1 MILLLLVEVDH
12 SSSGAQLA
20 LSASVQV
27 TATCCPHLAMAHSQD
42 FYLGS
47 VFFSVVILSRSWNGS
62 QWWGKQRIFLM
73 GKVFSSLLA
82 GVLISLQSLSV
93 RCNVAGAACGQNHVH
108 DVDNFCTV
116 LPVNRAAIECRCGLV
131 CVWQLQHKC
140 AARND

>member
-1 MILLLLVEVDH
+1 MEVDH

-93 RCNVAGAACGQNHVH
+93 RCNVAGATCGQNHVRQFLH
-108 DVDNFCTV
+108 RFACKSRGHRVQEQPGLRV
-116 LPVNRAAIECRCGLV
+116 AATT
-131 CVWQLQHKC
+131 
-140 AARND
+140 

>member
-42 FYLGS
+42 FYLDS

-93 RCNVAGAACGQNHVH
+93 RCNVAGATCGQNHVRQFLH
-108 DVDNFCTV
+108 RFACKSRGHRVQVRPCLRV
-116 LPVNRAAIECRCGLV
+116 AATT
-131 CVWQLQHKC
+131 
-140 AARND
+140 

>member
-1 MILLLLVEVDH
+1 MEVDH

-42 FYLGS
+42 FYLDS
-47 VFFSVVILSRSWNGS
+47 VFFSVVILSRSWTGS

-93 RCNVAGAACGQNHVH
+93 RCNVAGAACGQNHVRQFLH
-108 DVDNFCTV
+108 RFACKSRGHRVQV
-116 LPVNRAAIECRCGLV
+116 QPGLRVAATT
-131 CVWQLQHKC
+131 
-140 AARND
+140 